1 MTLPTALP
9 MTAEQVFADMVAQ
22 GDMVLGRLDDCA
34 ARLPHK
40 TYLHYGED
48 NIRMSF
54 AEVQATSDRIAAGL
68 AAMGLPP
75 GQPVSVLTRN
85 SLLSTL
91 AMYAIWR
98 AGGVFA
104 PVNYNFRGPLLSY
117 QLNDTAPFA
126 LITDTSFAGVLSE
139 LAGELKIERL
149 VVHTPQRGDHDFS
162 EETAPFAPR
171 FQVTDFAALREH
183 AGPVPQIERGPFD
196 VANIV
201 YTSGTTG
208 PSKGVMQP
216 FRWMN
221 HYSYPSRAATTEDDV
236 LYCDLPLYHV
246 GGAFAIVT
254 RAVWQGN
261 TVGLWDRFSP
271 TRFWD
276 RIEECGA
283 SCCILLDVMI
293 PWLMKAEPRASD
305 SANTLNKVHMQPL
318 PAAHHEVAKRFG
330 FDFVTCGFGQTES
343 GSGFACTI
351 DELGDEMGTPP
362 ALWKGQG
369 KAEYRA
375 SCEASGRLVVDG
387 RQTLPK
393 GFMGRA
399 NPILDVAILD
409 EDDNRVAP
417 GTIGQLAFRPRFPG
431 LLLIEYFRKP
441 EVTLKVHRNC
451 WFHTG
456 DACRQIAEQPD
467 TYAFVD
473 RMGGFFRVR
482 GENVSSF
489 EVEALIAL
497 HPGVRGVAAVPMP
510 ATVGD
515 EDDIAVFIEVIDGV
529 LVDEPAIRAH
539 AADVMP
545 RFMQPRYVRF
555 VPALP
560 VTATNKIEKYK
571 LKRLLMDELSLA
583 SSPDQPAIRSH

>member
-1 MTLPTALP
+1 MTPQ
-9 MTAEQVFADMVAQ
+9 QVFDDMVAQ
-22 GDMVLGRLDDCA
+22 GDMVLDRLDDCA

-48 NIRMSF
+48 GVRMSF
-54 AEVQATSDRIAAGL
+54 AEVKAESGRIAAGL
-68 AAMGLPP
+68 AAMGLAP

-85 SLLSTL
+85 SLVSAL

-126 LITDTSFAGVLSE
+126 LITDGSFAPVLAE
-139 LAGELKIERL
+139 VAGELKARRL
-149 VVHTPQRGDHDFS
+149 IVHTPKAGDHDALPEGAAGFG
-162 EETAPFAPR
+162 APFE
-171 FQVTDFAALREH
+171 VHDFAALRSH
-183 AGPVPQIERGPFD
+183 GGPVPEVARGPFD

-208 PSKGVMQP
+208 PSKGVLQP

-221 HYSYPSRAATTEDDV
+221 HYSYPSRAATTVDDV

-246 GGAFAIVT
+246 GGAFALVT

-283 SCCILLDVMI
+283 SSAILLDVMI

-305 SANTLNKVHMQPL
+305 RANTLNKVHMQPL
-318 PAAHHEVAKRFG
+318 PASHHEVAQRFG

-351 DELGDEMGTPP
+351 DELGDAMGTPA
-362 ALWKGQG
+362 ALWKGQS
-369 KAEYRA
+369 KAAYRA
-375 SCEASGRLVVDG
+375 SCAASGRLVVDG

-399 NPILDVAILD
+399 NPVLEVAILD
-409 EDDNRVAP
+409 ENDNLCAP
-417 GTIGQLAFRPRFPG
+417 GTVGQLAFRPRFPG
-431 LLLIEYFRKP
+431 LLLLEYFRKP

-456 DACRQIAEQPD
+456 DACRQIAEAPD

-497 HPGVRGVAAVPMP
+497 HPGVRAVAAVPMP
-510 ATVGD
+510 AQVGD
-515 EDDIAVFIEVIDGV
+515 EDDIAVFIEAMAGAAP
-529 LVDEPAIRAH
+529 DEDAIRVH
-539 AADVMP
+539 AAAVMP
-545 RFMQPRYVRF
+545 RFMQPLYVRF
-555 VPALP
+555 VDALP

-571 LKRLLMDELSLA
+571 LKRQLRQELGL
-583 SSPDQPAIRSH
+583 DPA

>member
-1 MTLPTALP
+1 MTPQQA
-9 MTAEQVFADMVAQ
+9 FDDMVAE
-22 GDMVLGRLDDCA
+22 GDMVLDKLDECA
-34 ARLPHK
+34 LAFADK
-40 TYLHYGED
+40 VYLHYGED
-48 NIRMSF
+48 NVRMTF
-54 AEVQATSDRIAAGL
+54 AQVKAESDRIAAGL
-68 AAMGLPP
+68 VAMGLAP

-85 SLLSTL
+85 SLVSTL

-104 PVNYNFRGPLLSY
+104 PVNFNFRGPLLSY

-126 LITDTSFAGVLSE
+126 LITDTSFAEVLNE
-139 LAGELKIERL
+139 VAGELKVSQL
-149 VVHTPQRGDHDFS
+149 VVHTPSADDHDCSAEPLPAFG
-162 EETAPFAPR
+162 AQFAL
-171 FQVTDFAALREH
+171 TDFGALRRH
-183 AGPVPQIERGPFD
+183 DGAVPSVARGPFD

-208 PSKGVMQP
+208 PSKGVLQP

-221 HYSYPSRAATTEDDV
+221 HYSQSLRSATTSDDV

-246 GGAFAIVT
+246 GGAFALVT
-254 RAVWQGN
+254 RALWRGN

-276 RIEECGA
+276 RIAECGA

-305 SANTLNKVHMQPL
+305 RANTLNKVHMQPL
-318 PAAHHEVAKRFG
+318 PASHNAVARRFG
-330 FDFVTCGFGQTES
+330 LDFVSCGFGQTES

-351 DELGDEMGTPP
+351 DELGDDMGAP
-362 ALWKGQG
+362 AELWKGLS

-375 SCEASGRLVVDG
+375 SCEAAGRLVVDG
-387 RQTLPK
+387 NQTLPK

-399 NPILDVAILD
+399 NPVLEVAILD
-409 EDDNRVAP
+409 EDDNRVPP

-431 LLLIEYFRKP
+431 LLLLEYFRKP
-441 EVTLKVHRNC
+441 EVTVKVHRNC

-456 DACRQIAEQPD
+456 DACKQLAEAPD

-489 EVEALIAL
+489 EVEALVAL
-497 HPGVRGVAAVPMP
+497 HPGVRAVAAVPMP
-510 ATVGD
+510 AQVGD
-515 EDDIAVFIEVIDGV
+515 EDDIAVFIETMEGV
-529 LVDEPAIRAH
+529 TLDEAALRTH
-539 AADVMP
+539 AAASMP
-545 RFMQPRYVRF
+545 RFMQPLYIRF
-555 VPALP
+555 VDALP

-571 LKRLLMDELSLA
+571 LKRQLLQELGLA
-583 SSPDQPAIRSH
+583 

>member
-1 MTLPTALP
+1 MTPQQA
-9 MTAEQVFADMVAQ
+9 FDDMVSE
-22 GDMVLGRLDDCA
+22 GDMVLDKLDECA
-34 ARLPHK
+34 MRFADK
-40 TYLHYGED
+40 VYLHYGED
-48 NIRMSF
+48 NVRMTF
-54 AEVQATSDRIAAGL
+54 AQVKAESDRIAAGL
-68 AAMGLPP
+68 VALGLPP

-85 SLLSTL
+85 SLVSTL

-104 PVNYNFRGPLLSY
+104 PVNFNFRGPLLSY

-126 LITDTSFAGVLSE
+126 LITDTSFAEVLTEVAS
-139 LAGELKIERL
+139 ELKISQL
-149 VVHTPQRGDHDFS
+149 IVHTPVAGDHDFS
-162 EETAPFAPR
+162 AEPASAFDPR
-171 FQVTDFAALREH
+171 FTLDDFGALRRHEG
-183 AGPVPQIERGPFD
+183 AVPDVPRGPFD

-208 PSKGVMQP
+208 PSKGVLQP

-221 HYSYPSRAATTEDDV
+221 HYSYSLRSATTSDDV

-246 GGAFAIVT
+246 GGAFALVT
-254 RAVWQGN
+254 RALWRGN

-305 SANTLNKVHMQPL
+305 RANTLNKVHMQPL
-318 PAAHHEVAKRFG
+318 PASHNAVARRFG
-330 FDFVTCGFGQTES
+330 LDFVSCGFGQTES

-351 DELGDEMGTPP
+351 DELGDEMGAPA
-362 ALWKGQG
+362 ALWKGLS
-369 KAEYRA
+369 KADYRA
-375 SCEASGRLVVDG
+375 ACETAGRLVVDG
-387 RQTLPK
+387 NQTLPK

-399 NPILDVAILD
+399 NPILEVAILD
-409 EDDNRVAP
+409 EDDNKVPP

-431 LLLIEYFRKP
+431 LLLLEYFRKP
-441 EVTLKVHRNC
+441 EVTVKVHRNC

-456 DACRQIAEQPD
+456 DACRQLAEAPD

-497 HPGVRGVAAVPMP
+497 HPGVRSVAAVPMP
-510 ATVGD
+510 AKVGD
-515 EDDIAVFIEVIDGV
+515 EDDIAVFIEAMEGV
-529 LVDEPAIRAH
+529 TLDEAAMRTH
-539 AADVMP
+539 AAASMP
-545 RFMQPRYVRF
+545 RFMQPLYIRF
-555 VPALP
+555 VDALP

-571 LKRLLMDELSLA
+571 LKRQLLQELGLS
-583 SSPDQPAIRSH
+583 

>member
-1 MTLPTALP
+1 MTPQQA
-9 MTAEQVFADMVAQ
+9 FDDMVAQ
-22 GDMVLGRLDDCA
+22 GDMVLDKLDECA
-34 ARLPHK
+34 ARMPDK
-40 TYLHYGED
+40 VYLHYGED
-48 NIRMSF
+48 NIRMTF
-54 AEVQATSDRIAAGL
+54 AQVKAESDRIAAGL
-68 AAMGLPP
+68 VAMGLPP
-75 GQPVSVLTRN
+75 GEPVSVLARN
-85 SLLSTL
+85 SLVSTL

-104 PVNYNFRGPLLSY
+104 PVNFNFRGPLLSY

-126 LITDTSFAGVLSE
+126 LVTDVSFAGVLSE
-139 LAGELKIERL
+139 VASELKLTQL
-149 VVHTPQRGDHDFS
+149 VVHTPAATDHDHSAEPLPGFGAQF
-162 EETAPFAPR
+162 TL
-171 FQVTDFAALREH
+171 TDFAALRRH
-183 AGPVPQIERGPFD
+183 AGPVPHIARGPFD

-208 PSKGVMQP
+208 PSKGVLQP

-221 HYSYPSRAATTEDDV
+221 HYSYPQRAATTSDDV

-254 RAVWQGN
+254 RAVWHGN

-293 PWLMKAEPRASD
+293 PWLMKAEARPGDR
-305 SANTLNKVHMQPL
+305 ANTLNKVHMQPL
-318 PAAHHEVAKRFG
+318 PASHNEVARRFG

-351 DELGDEMGTPP
+351 DELGDATGTPA
-362 ALWKGQG
+362 ALWKGQS

-375 SCEASGRLVVDG
+375 SCEATGRLVVDG
-387 RQTLPK
+387 NQTLPK

-399 NPILDVAILD
+399 NPVLEVAILD
-409 EDDNRVAP
+409 EDDNQVPP

-431 LLLIEYFRKP
+431 LMLLEYFRKP
-441 EVTLKVHRNC
+441 EVTVKVHRNC

-456 DACRQIAEQPD
+456 DACRQLAEAPD

-489 EVEALIAL
+489 EVEALVAL
-497 HPGVRGVAAVPMP
+497 HPGVRAVAAVPMP
-510 ATVGD
+510 AQVGD
-515 EDDIAVFIEVIDGV
+515 EDDIAVFIERMEGV
-529 LVDEPAIRAH
+529 TLDEAAVRAH
-539 AADVMP
+539 AAASMP
-545 RFMQPRYVRF
+545 RFMQPLYIRF
-555 VPALP
+555 VDALP

-571 LKRLLMDELSLA
+571 LKQQLLQELSP
-583 SSPDQPAIRSH
+583 S